1 VTSNRLALVAPLAG
15 WVLPLEEVPDPVFAG
30 GMAGV
35 GVAIDPTA
43 DTLHAP
49 CAGEVVTMPGGRH
62 AVMLRTAQGAEV
74 LLHVG
79 IDTVQMAGAGFA
91 WLVEPGQQVAAGAA
105 LLRFDLEAILRRAR
119 SAVTPVVLAGGA
131 TGRLARQGPGR
142 AVAVGD
148 FLCELEL
155 DAKFAP
161 ATAAADA
168 GGRSLEAQWRVTS
181 EHGLHARPAAL
192 IAASLKDLGAQV
204 SILAHG
210 RTANARSVVALMS
223 LGVREG
229 EVIAVRARGRD
240 APAAIAA
247 LARLFSPVESPRP
260 PVAIVPIPGRRRI
273 QGVIGARGLAV
284 GALVRMEAQDL
295 DILEQGRGTELE
307 WAALQAALGEV
318 ARHLEALASH
328 AASERRSIVLAHRE
342 LVADPELRRAA
353 GDWIAKGKSA
363 AFGWRSAMRASIAGL
378 LALDDRLLAERAAD
392 LRDLEGQVLRV
403 LAGLPPSAARQLP
416 EYAIVVADEL
426 LPSQLLSVEP
436 GQIAGLCTARGGP
449 TSHVALLAAAMGIPA
464 LVAAGRAVLEVPA
477 GTPVVL
483 DAEQG
488 FLDVDPGEESLARGR
503 AMLAGRA
510 RRASEELAASA
521 APAVTRD
528 GIAIAVYCNIG
539 SLAEAT
545 DSVARGAEGC
555 GLLRSEF
562 LFLDRREPPG
572 EDEQVACYGA
582 IAHALGGRTLT
593 VRTLDVGGDKPIAYL
608 PLPQEDNP
616 ALGLRGVRTSLWR
629 PELLRTQLRA
639 VLRVAAVA
647 QCRILL
653 PMVTD
658 IDELRA
664 VRAEL
669 DRLAA
674 ELDLRSPPLGVMIET
689 PASALLADQLV
700 AEAEFLSI
708 GSNDL
713 SQYTLA
719 MDRTHAELARSLDAL
734 HPAVLRLIART
745 AQAAAGAGRH
755 VAVCGGLAS
764 DLVAVPILIGL
775 GIRELSVVPSFI
787 PRAKALLR
795 ALNVE
800 AAARLARQAL
810 EARSAPEV
818 RAMAERFAE
827 LGLGSAESQ

>member
-1 VTSNRLALVAPLAG
+1 L
-15 WVLPLEEVPDPVFAG
+15 
-30 GMAGV
+30 
-35 GVAIDPTA
+35 
-43 DTLHAP
+43 
-49 CAGEVVTMPGGRH
+49 
-62 AVMLRTAQGAEV
+62 
-74 LLHVG
+74 
-79 IDTVQMAGAGFA
+79 
-91 WLVEPGQQVAAGAA
+91 
-105 LLRFDLEAILRRAR
+105 
-119 SAVTPVVLAGGA
+119 
-131 TGRLARQGPGR
+131 
-142 AVAVGD
+142 
-148 FLCELEL
+148 
-155 DAKFAP
+155 
-161 ATAAADA
+161 
-168 GGRSLEAQWRVTS
+168 LEAQWRVSS

-192 IAASLKDLGAQV
+192 IAASLKELNAQV

-210 RTANARSVVALMS
+210 RTADARSVVALMS

-229 EVIAVRARGRD
+229 EVIAARASGRD

-247 LARLFSPVESPRP
+247 LGHLFSRIEP
-260 PVAIVPIPGRRRI
+260 PPPPAVIVPVSGRRRI

-284 GALVRMEAQDL
+284 GALVRIETQEL
-295 DILEQGRGTELE
+295 DVAEQGRGTDLE
-307 WAALQAALGEV
+307 RAALQAALAEV
-318 ARHLEALASH
+318 ERHLAALADQV
-328 AASERRSIVLAHRE
+328 ASERRSIVLAHRE
-342 LVADPELRRAA
+342 LVADPELQRAA
-353 GDWIAKGKSA
+353 GEWIAKGKSA
-363 AFGWRSAMRASIAGL
+363 AFAWRSAMRASIADL

-403 LAGLPPSAARQLP
+403 LAGLPPSTAHRLP
-416 EYAIVVADEL
+416 EHAIVVADEL
-426 LPSQLLSVEP
+426 LPSQLLAVEP
-436 GQIAGLCTARGGP
+436 GEIAGFCTARGGP
-449 TSHVALLAAAMGIPA
+449 TSHVALLAAAIGIPA
-464 LVAAGRAVLEVPA
+464 LVAAGRDVLEVPA

-503 AMLAGRA
+503 AMLAARA
-510 RRASEELAASA
+510 RRASAELAAAA

-528 GIAIAVYCNIG
+528 GVAIAVYCNIG
-539 SLAEAT
+539 SLAEAA
-545 DSVARGAEGC
+545 DAVARGAEGC

-572 EDEQVACYGA
+572 EEEQAGCYGA
-582 IAHALGGRTLT
+582 IARALGGRPLT

-608 PLPQEDNP
+608 PLPQEQNP

-647 QCRILL
+647 PCRILL

-674 ELDLRSPPLGVMIET
+674 ELGLQAPPLGIMIET

-734 HPAVLRLIART
+734 HPAVLRLIAGT
-745 AQAAAGAGRH
+745 AQAAAGAARH

-795 ALNVE
+795 TLDVAE
-800 AAARLARQAL
+800 ATRLARQAL
-810 EARSAPEV
+810 GARSAPEV
-818 RAMAERFAE
+818 RAMAQRFAE
-827 LGLGSAESQ
+827 LGRGGAESP